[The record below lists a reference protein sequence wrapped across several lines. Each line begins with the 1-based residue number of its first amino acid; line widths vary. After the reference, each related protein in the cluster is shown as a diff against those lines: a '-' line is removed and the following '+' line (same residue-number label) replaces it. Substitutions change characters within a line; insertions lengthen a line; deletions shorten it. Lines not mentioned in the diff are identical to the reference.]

1 MSKAGKTVLITGA
14 TGDFGKAFARK
25 FYAGGFLLVLHGRNQ
40 AKLEALKAE
49 FPDAQLLCFDI
60 TDRDCVVE
68 ALRDLDAVDVL
79 INNAGGAL
87 GQEPAY
93 ESNLDDWASM
103 IDSNVQGLVAVTH
116 TMLPKMTAAGRGHI
130 INIGSVA
137 SHKVFPLGNI
147 YPATKH
153 AVKVISE
160 QLRLDL
166 LGTNIRVSQID
177 PGPVYTEFSEKR
189 WGDKQKVAD
198 FYAKMQPLIAEDIAE
213 AVVFCTSRKSHI
225 NIDDLII
232 NSISTAGTYL
242 AGNKKSIF
250 D

>member
-116 TMLPKMTAAGRGHI
+116 TMLPKMIAAGRGHI

-137 SHKVFPLGNI
+137 GNYC
-147 YPATKH
+147 YPGGHVYNGCKAF
-153 AVKVISE
+153 VKQFSGA
-160 QLRLDL
+160 LRADL
-166 LGTNIRVSQID
+166 IGKNVRVTNIET
-177 PGPVYTEFSEKR
+177 G
-189 WGDKQKVAD
+189 
-198 FYAKMQPLIAEDIAE
+198 IAETQFSTVRFKGDVEKAAAVYADTDTLKAE
-213 AVVFCTSRKSHI
+213 DVAESVYWVAIQPPHVNVSRLEI
-225 NIDDLII
+225 
-232 NSISTAGTYL
+232 TATMQATGPL
-242 AGNKKSIF
+242 LVHRKEV
-250 D
+250 